1 MRNSLA
7 LHRWLL
13 LLILHHLI
21 DAVIYNGGDGV
32 RGHLP
37 NSSSNAHATS
47 NVSDLNDDDSQWGC
61 WTLSTSPD
69 YFVGCSILSSP
80 RGIFHKLLDNDIN
93 SNKVSYI
100 CLLIIFF

>member
-47 NVSDLNDDDSQWGC
+47 NVSDLNDDDSQWAAG
-61 WTLSTSPD
+61 L
-69 YFVGCSILSSP
+69 FRLHLIILSAAQ
-80 RGIFHKLLDNDIN
+80 F
-93 SNKVSYI
+93 
-100 CLLIIFF
+100 